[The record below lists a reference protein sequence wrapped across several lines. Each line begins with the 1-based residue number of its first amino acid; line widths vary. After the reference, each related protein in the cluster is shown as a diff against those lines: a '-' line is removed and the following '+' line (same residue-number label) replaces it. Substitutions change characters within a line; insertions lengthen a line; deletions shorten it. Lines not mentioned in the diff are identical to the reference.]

1 MPGIRMLR
9 AQGSGLLGSLSTVF
23 SIGAITYFA
32 GEALR
37 PELLPSIS
45 LGHDNDVRTGA
56 VSSCLLKVV
65 VHHACCLHCKEN
77 LAPHKGH
84 KRRPQMCLGLLGEV
98 CFLFLLS
105 P

>member
-23 SIGAITYFA
+23 SIGAIIHFA

-45 LGHDNDVRTGA
+45 LGHDSDVRTGA

-65 VHHACCLHCKEN
+65 VNHASAFIVKRTWHLTRDIN
-77 LAPHKGH
+77 GGH
-84 KRRPQMCLGLLGEV
+84 RCVWV
-98 CFLFLLS
+98 C
-105 P
+105 